1 LHCWIEDTEAAYAVY
16 FAMQMFA
23 SDFNRFR
30 MEEVPKHLKQKY
42 RLTTLNEELKVI
54 RSCHGRIILKSYT
67 ERRNWTLWL
76 WRADQW
82 PSKTS
87 LLVSGWRVRERSHI

>member
-1 LHCWIEDTEAAYAVY
+1 
-16 FAMQMFA
+16 MQMFA

-67 ERRNWTLWL
+67 ERRN
-76 WRADQW
+76 
-82 PSKTS
+82 
-87 LLVSGWRVRERSHI
+87 